1 MPNDPSGENKE
12 NICQNMQGNPNDWS
26 QALITDQDKEFIK
39 ANIFQSLDVATKE
52 LKNKMIS

>member
-1 MPNDPSGENKE
+1 MPDDPSDDNKE
-12 NICQNMQGNPNDWS
+12 NVCQNGQGNPNAWN

-39 ANIFQSLDVATKE
+39 ANIFQSLDVATKQ